1 MPFDPTLPAASTQ
14 ISSAELRAQFN
25 GLKDLIDSMP
35 TIPEVDAEI
44 ASLTPAPVD
53 SVATLTQTISNPPTQ
68 AQVLAIQTKLN
79 ELINALKR

>member
-25 GLKDLIDSMP
+25 GLKDLIDALP
-35 TIPEVDAEI
+35 RIQDVDAEI

-53 SVATLTQTISNPPTQ
+53 SVATLTPDRVRRRSLMETRKSAFI
-68 AQVLAIQTKLN
+68 
-79 ELINALKR
+79 ER